1 VLVGDC
7 LIQEGPGCGLSES
20 LFVLALMM
28 LNKEMQMARD
38 GFDEGNLMFLLNF
51 LMKLKIHG
59 DGSSWLF

>member
-1 VLVGDC
+1 MLVGDG
-7 LIQEGPGCGLSES
+7 LIQGGVGRGLSES
-20 LFVLALMM
+20 FFVLAPMM

-59 DGSSWLF
+59 DGVVG